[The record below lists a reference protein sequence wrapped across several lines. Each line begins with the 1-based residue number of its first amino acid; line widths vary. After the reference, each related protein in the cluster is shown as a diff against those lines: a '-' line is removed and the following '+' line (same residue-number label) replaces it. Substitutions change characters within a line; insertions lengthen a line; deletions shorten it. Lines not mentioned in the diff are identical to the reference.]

1 MRPRKAVSVAIAAVA
16 GLFPKMNKDFLKIF
30 YLRQYFCTVLYRDCD
45 TAGNGQEP
53 NVMLTPLFYGQT
65 KTVRTSTDFWSP
77 YCDQVVLL
85 YLVQDTLYTNYALVT
100 TTTTK

>member
-1 MRPRKAVSVAIAAVA
+1 MCIGTAQEKKAPRNSVH
-16 GLFPKMNKDFLKIF
+16 P
-30 YLRQYFCTVLYRDCD
+30 YFCTVLYRDCD

-65 KTVRTSTDFWSP
+65 KTVRTSTVFWSP